1 MHTRLENDED
11 EVIMRMRER
20 LTEILV
26 RFAPEI
32 YTKYVSTNG
41 KVKTVL
47 YIRLMNA
54 LYGILK
60 DYLL

>member
-11 EVIMRMRER
+11 EVIMRMRGR
-20 LTEILV
+20 LTELLV

-47 YIRLMNA
+47 YICLMNS
-54 LYGILK
+54 LYSILK
-60 DYLL
+60 GYFL